1 MLHKYARQNA
11 VVVAIP
17 RGGVVVGHEIAQQ
30 LGLVLDIVLT
40 KKIGA
45 PTNPEFAVGS
55 IDSQGNAILDEQVL
69 QQLGISPEGM
79 EEEITRLQALLE
91 KKYRLLRG
99 DHPIIDIEDKTVI
112 LVDDGIAT
120 GKTMQAAIRSVRAHG
135 ASYVVLAVP
144 VAPEPLVHEL
154 NEMVDEVQVLYTP
167 ALFASVSQFYDN
179 FEQISDDEVREL
191 LDSPSVV

>member
-1 MLHKYARQNA
+1 
-11 VVVAIP
+11 
-17 RGGVVVGHEIAQQ
+17 
-30 LGLVLDIVLT
+30 
-40 KKIGA
+40 
-45 PTNPEFAVGS
+45 
-55 IDSQGNAILDEQVL
+55 L